1 MLQKMTKCA
10 IIKSVMDKFI
20 KFFVGKKTY
29 IVGVLM
35 IALGLI
41 QGDNQMVL
49 TGIGF
54 ITLRAAV

>member
-1 MLQKMTKCA
+1 MLLFRCGCA
-10 IIKSVMDKFI
+10 IILDVMKGI
-20 KFFVGKKTY
+20 LSFFVGKKTY

-35 IALGLI
+35 IALGLL

-54 ITLRAAV
+54 ITLRAAI

>member
-1 MLQKMTKCA
+1 MKVMKG
-10 IIKSVMDKFI
+10 IKVFFI
-20 KFFVGKKTY
+20 GKKTY

-35 IALGLI
+35 IALGLL